1 MYYSVD
7 ELRLVYRDFYKDEED
22 NILSII
28 CSVLKHDFEEDIKDL
43 NDEDLGNLIF
53 EIYGR
58 NFNKK
63 SYYFDDVI
71 KNVIEKENLKELID
85 KNK

>member
-53 EIYGR
+53 EIYDR